1 MDRMPLET
9 QTLYAELMEQL
20 IAFETHRSIGKL
32 PGTFTTKKVKGET
45 YHYFQYSEPGG
56 VKRQVY
62 LGKESPSLRKVVE
75 RFNIERESWQP
86 DRESIQ
92 RLSALLRTGG
102 AMVTDTASARVIR
115 SLGETGVFHLG
126 GVLVGTNAFIVLGNL
141 LGARWD
147 KAALRTLDIDIA
159 GSAMMEI
166 AVPEISADIPE
177 ALASL
182 EMGFLPV
189 PPLNPKDPSTSFKVR
204 GKPLRVDLL
213 TPKGRRSSSSAIP
226 LPRFNTAAFQ
236 LPYLD
241 YLIQNTVKGA
251 TVNGGSALVNVP
263 DPSRFAYHKL
273 LTAGERSVTEHTKVE
288 KDQLQ
293 AAQLFELLLEE
304 RPEDVKMAK
313 EEIMSRG
320 KGWMKK
326 INDGVK
332 GLEKRYPDQDWSLV

>member
-1 MDRMPLET
+1 MNRMPLET
-9 QTLYAELMEQL
+9 QTLYAELMDQL
-20 IAFETHRSIGKL
+20 IAFEAYRSIGKL

-45 YHYFQYSEPGG
+45 YHYFQHSEPGG
-56 VKRQVY
+56 GKRQVY
-62 LGKESPSLRKVVE
+62 LGKESPALRKVIE
-75 RFNIERESWQP
+75 RFHEERESCQP
-86 DRESIQ
+86 DRENIQ
-92 RLSALLRTGG
+92 RLCALLRTGG
-102 AMVTDTASARVIR
+102 AMVTDTTSARVIR
-115 SLGETGVFHLG
+115 SLGDAGVFHLG
-126 GVLVGTNAFIVLGNL
+126 GVLVGTNGFIVLGNL

-159 GSAMMEI
+159 GSATMEI
-166 AVPEISADIPE
+166 AVPEIKADIPE

-213 TPKGRRSSSSAIP
+213 TPKRKRSSSGAIT

-241 YLIQNTVKGA
+241 YLIENPVKGA
-251 TVNGGSALVNVP
+251 IVNGWGALVNVP
-263 DPSRFAYHKL
+263 DPARFAYHKL

-304 RPEDVKMAK
+304 RPEDVRMAK
-313 EEIMSRG
+313 EEILNRG
-320 KGWMKK
+320 KGWVKR
-326 INDGVK
+326 ISDGV
-332 GLEKRYPDQDWSLV
+332 EKIKKSYPDRDWAAL